1 MLRKQP
7 KSGYDLNKELKFVV
21 HYFWETDLSRI
32 YRTLND
38 LQNKG
43 WVEFQTIVQD
53 GSPNKKVY
61 SITDEG
67 RQELRRWLAEPGKSS
82 QETTRNPFLAQ
93 LHFSDA
99 IPPDVQQRVMV
110 ERLKTLQ
117 EEVSELE
124 RRARSLNMPVPL
136 LLNMVFGVITSR
148 SSGRKTSS
156 ESSNK
161 GWKQNLVTQTDFL
174 NGRLMLIPCRNVC
187 TKGAVPL
194 PNHLLYWLKR
204 NR

>member
-1 MLRKQP
+1 MSLPHILLGMLRKQP

-43 WVEFQTIVQD
+43 WVGFQTIVQD

-99 IPPDVQQRVMV
+99 ISPDVQQRVMV

-136 LLNMVFGVITSR
+136 PENALQVGFIREMFSLEYGIRRYYFEIEWTENIIRILQQGLEAEP
-148 SSGRKTSS
+148 GR
-156 ESSNK
+156 
-161 GWKQNLVTQTDFL
+161 
-174 NGRLMLIPCRNVC
+174 
-187 TKGAVPL
+187 
-194 PNHLLYWLKR
+194 PN
-204 NR
+204 

>member
-1 MLRKQP
+1 MSLPHILLGMLRKQP

-32 YRTLND
+32 YRTLRD
-38 LQNKG
+38 LQDKG
-43 WVEFQTIVQD
+43 WVGFQTIVQD

-124 RRARSLNMPVPL
+124 RRAQSLNMPVPL
-136 LLNMVFGVITSR
+136 PENALQVGFIREMFSLEYGIRRYYFEIEWAENIIRILQQGL
-148 SSGRKTSS
+148 GA
-156 ESSNK
+156 EP
-161 GWKQNLVTQTDFL
+161 VTK
-174 NGRLMLIPCRNVC
+174 I
-187 TKGAVPL
+187 
-194 PNHLLYWLKR
+194 
-204 NR
+204 